1 MGPREEL
8 SPPPPAFRPPSQNH
22 LHLLIN
28 RLFPPLELTPL
39 AAACKWVKAAGEQL
53 ESDEEEDYED
63 DDEAAGLSAPK
74 PRPTP
79 KAPTTIFVDED
90 GSYRVNNERS

>member
-1 MGPREEL
+1 MLYDSIRLDPIREGSGSL
-8 SPPPPAFRPPSQNH
+8 SVGVRWLVSS
-22 LHLLIN
+22 
-28 RLFPPLELTPL
+28 LELTPL
-39 AAACKWVKAAGEQL
+39 AATCKWVKAAGEQL

-79 KAPTTIFVDED
+79 KAPTTIFVDKD
-90 GSYRVNNERS
+90 GSYRVNDDRS